1 MCGYIGSVSFEA
13 NNQSKLHRFNDCIIC
28 RGPDN
33 LTEHNSS
40 SDVYV
45 NLIFNRLSI
54 VDLSHNANQPMSSKR
69 GSLLMFNGEIYN
81 HRELRKNLE
90 SNGIIFSSSHS
101 DSEVILHGLDLYGLK
116 FIDQLRGQ
124 FAIFFMNKVDKKI
137 YLIKDRLGQKPL
149 FYHINNKSIYFGSN
163 LKSIARLSNKTSI
176 DSSSVNEYLNLGIV
190 RSPNTIFNDVNKV
203 SPAEIIIIDYSEEKF
218 TFTKHK
224 YWEPEEFIQNKD
236 FNLNEFFNIFHSSV
250 SLRANADVEIASFLS
265 GGLDSTSIVKS
276 LIENNNNESNT
287 FSVAF
292 ESKNYDESSW
302 SRHVSKKYGTN
313 HTELRV
319 DKNEINSCIDSAIDS
334 LDEPF
339 ADPSVVPSFLL
350 SKLISQNYKVALSG
364 DGGDELLGGYSRI
377 KQSLFTKPRSR
388 LISNSIFN
396 IYPGFLGTG
405 NYFSKRDLNLGN
417 RYRSFLEDQK
427 LLNLLGVS
435 SSLRNNINFN
445 YIKDEEYKALLI
457 TDYKF
462 FLSEMMMYKV
472 DRTSMANSLEIRSPF
487 IDHKLIEYVLSHD
500 VKYVDFDKPKSILQD
515 YLSNDFSKEFT
526 NRKKQGF
533 VFDTKEWIYSN
544 ISNITTTIN
553 DGSYTAKM
561 NPKITN
567 ILSLNK
573 SRVNSLRLWKLYVLE
588 KYLTNI

>member
-90 SNGIIFSSSHS
+90 REGIIFSSSHS

-124 FAIFFMNKVDKKI
+124 FAIFFMHKVDKKI

-176 DSSSVNEYLNLGIV
+176 DSSSVNEYMNLGIV

-203 SPAEIIIIDYSEEKF
+203 SPAEIITIDYSEEKF

-302 SRHVSKKYGTN
+302 SRYVSKKYGTN

-319 DKNEINSCIDSAIDS
+319 GKNEINSCIDSAIDS

-377 KQSLFTKPRSR
+377 KQSLFTKPRNR

-405 NYFSKRDLNLGN
+405 NYFLKRDSNLGN

-435 SSLRNNINFN
+435 SSLRNNIDFN

-487 IDHKLIEYVLSHD
+487 VDHKLIEYVLSHD
-500 VKYVDFDKPKSILQD
+500 VQYVDFDKPKSILQD

-544 ISNITTTIN
+544 ISNITSTIN

-561 NPKITN
+561 NPKITK

-573 SRVNSLRLWKLYVLE
+573 SRVNSLRLWKIYVLE
-588 KYLTNI
+588 KYLTKI

>member
-40 SDVYV
+40 SDIYV

-90 SNGIIFSSSHS
+90 SNGIVFSSSHS

-124 FAIFFMNKVDKKI
+124 FAIFFMNKLDKKI

-176 DSSSVNEYLNLGIV
+176 DSSSVSEYMNLGIV
-190 RSPNTIFNDVNKV
+190 RSPNTIFNNVNKV
-203 SPAEIIIIDYSEEKF
+203 SPAEIITIDYSEEKF
-218 TFTKHK
+218 TFTKQK
-224 YWEPEEFIQNKD
+224 YWEPEEFIQNKE

-319 DKNEINSCIDSAIDS
+319 GKSEINSCIDSAIHS

-377 KQSLFTKPRSR
+377 KQSLFTKPRNR
-388 LISNSIFN
+388 LITNSIFN

-405 NYFSKRDLNLGN
+405 NYFSKRDSNLGN

-435 SSLRNNINFN
+435 RSSRNNINFN

-487 IDHKLIEYVLSHD
+487 VDHKLIEYVLSHN
-500 VKYVDFDKPKSILQD
+500 VQYVDFDKPKSILQD

-533 VFDTKEWIYSN
+533 VFDTKEWVYSN
-544 ISNITTTIN
+544 ISNITSTIN

-561 NPKITN
+561 NPKITK

-588 KYLTNI
+588 KYLTKI